1 MSTLKPKKGDAVV
14 LERSHSYHDAKMKR
28 HEYNT
33 FQIVRVTSLGRD
45 GIIKGVE
52 LPGGEIPLLT
62 GSYRLLTIL
71 DPEKQEGAR
80 RLLDTV
86 TPDINNWPDI
96 DSMKKAIFEAFIC
109 NKVL

>member
-1 MSTLKPKKGDAVV
+1 MSKLKPKKGDAVV

-28 HEYNT
+28 HEYST

-71 DPEKQEGAR
+71 DPEKQKGAR
-80 RLLDTV
+80 RLLETV
-86 TPDINNWPDI
+86 TPNINSWPDI
-96 DSMKKAIFEAFIC
+96 DSMKKAIFEAFLWDR
-109 NKVL
+109 VL